1 MKVGYL
7 FTVFTA
13 LHRLLAQ
20 DVVSM
25 SLLVAWVA
33 LQRYINSIVMLE
45 FTSAVPI
52 EGTNYVILTYGYA
65 MSDTVTLGHAMTTAP
80 ILLLL
85 ETVELQGGE

>member
-1 MKVGYL
+1 
-7 FTVFTA
+7 
-13 LHRLLAQ
+13 
-20 DVVSM
+20 
-25 SLLVAWVA
+25 
-33 LQRYINSIVMLE
+33 MLE

-65 MSDTVTLGHAMTTAP
+65 MSDTVALGHAMTTAP

>member
-1 MKVGYL
+1 MKVGCL
-7 FTVFTA
+7 FYGF
-13 LHRLLAQ
+13 HRLLAQ
-20 DVVSM
+20 DVVPM

-80 ILLLL
+80 VLLLL